1 MRTGQLVV
9 RYQSPWRRRGLAIV
23 IALGGVLL
31 LYVIYE
37 WGRFAGGYSKFA
49 EVQRRRELTA
59 QIETLEQEN
68 EKLRG
73 DIAKAE
79 LARNVDNK
87 SYGVVEKNLEDL
99 QAQVLKQREELTFYR
114 GIVSPEDGIGGLR
127 IQGFQVQSGGAERH
141 YRLLLVLQ
149 QSMREDA
156 MVSGS
161 VNIQIE
167 GVRANRPEQ
176 LGLPQLTD
184 TVRGD
189 GQLPFKFRYF
199 QKFEQGVVLPEGFEP
214 RAVNVE
220 VRSTRLATPV
230 RESYP
235 WQVQAESLVVPA
247 PSATDPKQSDVQK
260 Q

>member
-9 RYQSPWRRRGLAIV
+9 RYQSPWRRRGLAI
-23 IALGGVLL
+23 AGLLGGLL
-31 LYVIYE
+31 VLYVIYE
-37 WGRFAGGYSKFA
+37 WGRFSGGYNKFA
-49 EVQRRRELTA
+49 EVQRRRELAA
-59 QIETLEQEN
+59 QIDALEQEN

-79 LARNVDNK
+79 LASKVDNK
-87 SYGVVEKNLEDL
+87 SYGDVEKNLQDL

-127 IQGFQVQSGGAERH
+127 IQGFQVQSGGAPSH

-156 MVSGS
+156 IVSGS
-161 VNIQIE
+161 VVIQIE

-176 LGLPQLTD
+176 LGLAQI
-184 TVRGD
+184 VAGARSD

-199 QKFEQGVVLPEGFEP
+199 QKFEQDVVLPDGFEP

-220 VRSTRLATPV
+220 VRSTRLEPV

-235 WQVQAESLVVPA
+235 WRVQAETLVAPA
-247 PSATDPKQSDVQK
+247 PSATETKQPDVQK

>member
-1 MRTGQLVV
+1 MRPGQLVV

-23 IALGGVLL
+23 IVLGGMLL

-59 QIETLEQEN
+59 QIDALEQEN

-156 MVSGS
+156 VVSGS

-176 LGLPQLTD
+176 LGLAQLAD
-184 TVRGD
+184 AARAD
-189 GQLPFKFRYF
+189 GLPFKFRYF
-199 QKFEQGVVLPEGFEP
+199 QKFEQDVVLPEGFEP

-220 VRSTRLATPV
+220 VRSTRLAPV

-235 WQVQAESLVVPA
+235 WHVQAESLVVPP
-247 PSATDPKQSDVQK
+247 PSATDPRQSDVQK